1 MIITIDGPAGSGKS
15 TAARALAAR
24 LGFRFLDTGAMYR
37 AVTLAAV
44 ERKLNWNDP
53 ELLVRLAQELSIEVS
68 ENRVL
73 LDGREVTD
81 QIRTFEI
88 TSVTHYAA
96 DNPGVREV
104 LVELQRRAAA
114 GADVVT
120 EGRDQGTVVF
130 PDAECKVFMTAGA
143 EQRAERRFKDLVA
156 RGENVT
162 FEEVLIKQECRDERD
177 RSRSTGPM
185 VKAPNAIEVRTDGMS
200 PDQVVDKLE
209 KMVRSKL

>member
-44 ERKLNWNDP
+44 ERKLSWNDP
-53 ELLVRLAQELSIEVS
+53 ELLVRLARELSIEVS
-68 ENRVL
+68 ENLVL
-73 LDGREVTD
+73 LDGRKVTD

-114 GADVVT
+114 GDDVVT

-130 PDAECKVFMTAGA
+130 PDAECKVFMTASA

-162 FEEVLIKQECRDERD
+162 FEEVFAKQERRDERD
-177 RSRSTGPM
+177 RSRSTGPL
-185 VKAPNAIEVRTDGMS
+185 VKAPDAIEVSTDGLS
-200 PDQVVDKLE
+200 PDEVVDKLE
-209 KMVRSKL
+209 RIVRPKL

>member
-1 MIITIDGPAGSGKS
+1 
-15 TAARALAAR
+15 
-24 LGFRFLDTGAMYR
+24 MYR

-44 ERKLNWNDP
+44 ERKLNWNDS

-68 ENRVL
+68 ENCVL

-88 TSVTHYAA
+88 TSFTHYAA

-114 GADVVT
+114 GDNVVT

-130 PDAECKVFMTAGA
+130 PNAECKVFMTASA
-143 EQRAERRFKDLVA
+143 EQRAKRRFKDLVA

-162 FEEVLIKQECRDERD
+162 FEEVLAKQERRDERD

-185 VKAPNAIEVRTDGMS
+185 VKAPDAIEVSTDGLS
-200 PDQVVDKLE
+200 PIEVVDKLDR
-209 KMVRSKL
+209 MVRPKL